1 MKKRNILWGLLLIA
15 LGLIFGLNALDLTHI
30 DIFFDGWWTLFII
43 IPCAI
48 GLFENKDKTAN
59 LIGLVI
65 GLVLLLV
72 CWDILDLGLIL
83 KLFFPAV
90 LVFTGLS
97 ILLKG
102 MHTDQQ
108 AQQYIET
115 NPLDSTAQE
124 YCATFSGLDLH
135 FQGQHFDGAKLTAVF
150 GGIDLD
156 LTGAVMDQD
165 IVIEATAIFGSI
177 DITVP
182 QNYRVRIC
190 SNSIF
195 GGVSDDG
202 NHPNEEGL
210 ITVFVNGKCM
220 FGGVNIR

>member
-1 MKKRNILWGLLLIA
+1 MKKRNILWGLLLIT
-15 LGLIFGLNALDLTHI
+15 LGIVFGLNALGLTDI

-48 GLFENKDKTAN
+48 GLFQNQDKTAN
-59 LIGLVI
+59 LIGLSI
-65 GLVLLLV
+65 GIVLLLV
-72 CWDILDLGLIL
+72 CWDILELGMIF

-90 LVFTGLS
+90 LVFAGLS

-102 MHTDQQ
+102 MHSDQQ

-115 NPLDSTAQE
+115 NPLDSSAQE

-135 FQGQHFDGAKLTAVF
+135 FQGQCFAGARLTAVF

-156 LTGAVMDQD
+156 LTGALMDRD

-182 QNYRVRIC
+182 QNHRVRIC

-195 GGVSDDG
+195 GGVSDEG
-202 NHPNEEGL
+202 NHPKEEGL
-210 ITVFVNGKCM
+210 VTVFVNGKCM